1 MEEQRED
8 LTIIGKPTIQNED
21 AKFYKDV
28 YVFGKLYYDF
38 DGDDNEFGDLNVAGN
53 AIFNG
58 ISTFKGA
65 VNFDQE
71 LEELQV
77 GILTVTDVFRVGG
90 EDGNPEGASLII
102 RESDGRLGLG
112 TLNPTRRLDVV
123 GDMRLSANLYDSTN
137 NPGVLGAF
145 LTKDAQ
151 GVKWVE
157 FEPSFSEGIFVYNE
171 ETLVGTSSFRGLNL
185 ITSGGGS
192 LKELVEGSVNPN
204 NPNIADIA
212 IRTFWEKRPAGL
224 VTNSYIGIGLTLP
237 QNHLHVKGISRF
249 QGDIIVLGFSSFF
262 QRAEFT
268 DGFFATGA
276 GSTVDSRFKVTGIT
290 TIEDDFT
297 VTENGIVTFEN
308 ELFVEGQTL
317 LERQL
322 FVGSATTIAGS
333 LRVVGVSTLENRLD
347 VGAGAS
353 ITENLQV
360 GTSATIFGTME
371 VGAAATF
378 KDKLTVEDDALL
390 EAKLTVGGATI
401 LQNTL
406 NVAQNTILQDQLNVY
421 NDVDFDSAMNVDGD
435 STLEG
440 TLKVGPDGSV
450 ITTTGI
456 GSVGFG
462 TNQPSRDIEFN
473 NKDVFF
479 NQGAVY
485 DSDNNV
491 GFNST
496 TTGESVRVPKS
507 VFASVGVG
515 TTGLIAPRFFD
526 AAALL
531 RQNADFIAA
540 ESVGFITSTEYLTPS
555 FSLTTSNYRNC
566 RDDIKSILY
575 SVANDITR
583 GGNEQS
589 VGAGLSYYNG
599 NTLLHITGTDTNGYS
614 IKDATSTAVNYASNV
629 AKYVINNAP
638 YPRSYQIPAINTE
651 YALCSRLIEVNKE
664 FIAAETVDRILATYP
679 SHNITGGSQACIDD
693 VKQVLD
699 AVMYNLSFSGNDRV
713 YDATRYYV
721 DGRFVAGEE
730 TEVLYGYN
738 QMLAIVNDVI
748 RNNTVAKVTGTLN
761 IYTQITIG
769 SPATRID
776 QVASVTS
783 LVGIVTVGV
792 GLTRLPDTRTD
803 SYSLF
808 SAQVIDQTVLPDSAR
823 NSNHDPEGCANV
835 YSAINT
841 LIGITSSIIG
851 IGTTA
856 APTVTYPDSKVVW
869 APRGG
874 DSKNIIYVSK
884 FGNDANSG
892 RTEGDAKL
900 TIGGAAAV
908 AQQGDTIYVRSGV
921 YSENNPIG
929 LRTDVSVTGQ
939 DLRLVTIYP
948 QNDDDI
954 FYVRR
959 GCLVENLNF
968 AYSQDPLDNLAPI
981 KITGGC
987 VAFPPP
993 AGVGSARSG
1002 CLDIGPA
1009 NEGPSGRWRSPY
1021 IRNCTNFITD
1031 SIGMKIDGD
1040 HVGSAFTGA
1049 VNPGQDLKSMVC
1061 DSFTQYNENGI
1072 GVSIT
1077 NNAYAQ
1083 LVSIFTINS
1092 DIAIFCN
1099 TGGSCDLT
1107 NSNSSFGNFGLV
1119 ADGVG
1124 RIDFTGITTVATVG
1138 GDSDTT
1144 TLTGVADTI
1153 GNYRRPYNGQ
1163 ALFFKINL
1171 SDYDDTTATGI
1182 LTAPLRSLRKIDILN
1197 GGSGYSQAA
1206 PPAVTI
1212 SSPGGPEGITAE
1224 ASANVSVAGTIT
1236 SIDVTNEGRNYL
1248 PNEELVISI
1257 GGGGGGIATAV
1268 TEPIYFTVAEA
1279 TEPTPTVGL
1288 TTVTLDQFIP
1298 YSVGVGV
1305 TAEMFRIS
1313 RILTSSHSFEYVGT
1327 GVNINRANPF
1337 QGGVPI
1343 PENEVVAT
1351 NGAQIPFTST
1361 DQAGNFKIG
1370 EGITIDQT
1378 TSTIRGRDFSR
1389 AIQAEVTPL
1398 ILALR

>member
-1 MEEQRED
+1 VEEEGKD
-8 LTIIGKPTIQNED
+8 LTIIGKPTVQNED

-38 DGDDNEFGDLNVAGN
+38 DGDDNQFGDLNVLGN

-65 VNFDQE
+65 VNFDNE
-71 LEELQV
+71 LKELQV
-77 GILTVTDVFRVGG
+77 GILTVTDTFRVGG
-90 EDGNPEGASLII
+90 ADGNPEGASLII
-102 RESDGRLGLG
+102 KESDGRLGLG
-112 TLNPTRRLDVV
+112 TLDPTRRLDVV

-145 LTKDAQ
+145 LTKDSQ
-151 GVKWVE
+151 GIKWVE

-171 ETLVGTSSFRGLNL
+171 ETLVGTSSFRGINL
-185 ITSGGGS
+185 ITSGGGAT
-192 LKELVEGSVNPN
+192 LELVEGSVNPN
-204 NPNIADIA
+204 NVNIADIA

-237 QNHLHVKGISRF
+237 QNHLHVKGTSRF
-249 QGDIIVLGFSSFF
+249 QGDIIVLGISSFF
-262 QRAEFT
+262 QRSEFT
-268 DGFFATGA
+268 QGFNATGA
-276 GSTVDSRFKVTGIT
+276 GSTIDAPLKVTGIT
-290 TIEDDFT
+290 SILDDFT
-297 VTENGIVTFEN
+297 VGGNGQGLFEN
-308 ELFVEGQTL
+308 SLTVERATQLDDT
-317 LERQL
+317 L
-322 FVGSATTIAGS
+322 FVGAASTFIGNVIVSGISTFEQNI
-333 LRVVGVSTLENRLD
+333 VVGK
-347 VGAGAS
+347 GAS
-353 ITENLQV
+353 ITENIQV
-360 GTSATIFGTME
+360 GTSATIFGTFE
-371 VGAAATF
+371 VGAAGTF
-378 KDKLTVEDDALL
+378 KDKLTVEDDVKFEKLL
-390 EAKLTVGGATI
+390 DVTGATTLSNTLTVANNTT
-401 LQNTL
+401 LQN
-406 NVAQNTILQDQLNVY
+406 QLNVI
-421 NDVDFDSAMNVDGD
+421 NDVDFDSALNVDGD

-440 TLKVGPDGSV
+440 TLKVGPNGTV

-462 TNQPSRDIEFN
+462 TNQPSRDIEIN

-496 TTGESVRVPKS
+496 STSEDVRVPKS

-531 RQNADFIAA
+531 RQNADFIAS
-540 ESVGFITSTEYLTPS
+540 ESVGFITSTDYLNPS

-583 GGNEQS
+583 GGNSQS

-599 NTLLHITGTDTNGYS
+599 NTLLHITGTDDSGYS
-614 IKDATSTAVNYASNV
+614 IKDATVTAVDYASKV
-629 AKYVINNAP
+629 AKYVINNSP
-638 YPRSYQIPAINTE
+638 YPRSYQIDAIDSD
-651 YALCSRLIEVNKE
+651 YAASSRLIEVNKD
-664 FIAAETVDRILATYP
+664 FIATETVDRILATYP
-679 SHNITGGSQACIDD
+679 SHNITGGSQACVDD

-699 AVMYNLSFSGNDRV
+699 SVMYNLSFSGNDRV
-713 YDATRYYV
+713 YDATKYYV

-730 TEVLYGYN
+730 AEVLYGYT

-748 RNNTVAKVTGTLN
+748 RNNTVAKVSSTLN
-761 IYTQITIG
+761 TFTQITIG
-769 SPATRID
+769 SVASRVA

-808 SAQVIDQTVLPDSAR
+808 SAQVIDQAVLPDSAR

-841 LIGITSSIIG
+841 LVGITSTIVG
-851 IGTTA
+851 LGTTG
-856 APTVTYPDSKVVW
+856 APTITYPDSKVVW

-908 AQQGDTIYVRSGV
+908 AQPGDTIYIRSGV
-921 YSENNPIG
+921 YSENNPVG
-929 LRTDVSVTGQ
+929 LRTDVSITGQ

-981 KITGGC
+981 TIRGGC

-1031 SIGMKIDGD
+1031 SIGMKIDGN

-1138 GDSDTT
+1138 GDSDLT

-1163 ALFFKINL
+1163 ALYFKINL
-1171 SDYDDTTATGI
+1171 DDYDDTTATGI
-1182 LTAPLRSLRKIDILN
+1182 ITAPLRSLRKIDILN

-1212 SSPGGPEGITAE
+1212 SSPGGPEGISAE
-1224 ASANVSVAGTIT
+1224 ASVNVSTGGTIT

-1268 TEPIYFTVAEA
+1268 TEPIYFTVSEA
-1279 TEPTPTVGL
+1279 TEPTPSVGI

-1298 YSVGVGV
+1298 YSIGVGV